1 MSKTIFSIS
10 DLFELTGAVIY
21 NPDSYKSV
29 SSFGIDSRKLKK
41 GSIFVAV
48 KGKNFDG
55 HTFVKDALINGAHAV
70 IIDEK
75 RLDEFD
81 DIDSTIVTVPDT
93 VKAFGELAAI
103 KRAKLKYSVVGITG
117 SNGKT
122 STKEFA
128 SQLLNERYSV
138 TKTNANNNNHIG
150 VPLTISEAKLSDEV
164 LVLELGTN
172 HPGEIKYTAEIA
184 KPNVA
189 LITNIGQAHL
199 QYLKDKESV
208 LEEKSALFETTAF
221 GGGKIL
227 LNTDDQL
234 LKKLKK
240 KYKNVTTFGFK
251 GSPEIKGKIIGYDRN
266 GYPTINVRYMNK
278 KLQFSPNIIG
288 DAALQNI
295 FNAVVIAIT
304 LGLNKKEILSGIK
317 KLKNITGRFEV
328 INFEKFVLID
338 DTYNSSPESI
348 LSGIRSVKRIK
359 SYKKKIVILGDILE
373 LGEYSEK
380 IHRDLAEGINKL
392 KPTLVLTLGK
402 MMQFVCKGL
411 SVENKH
417 FSNIRSLLSFIKKM
431 DFDNSVIFV
440 KGSRGMKMERVI
452 NFIRESES

>member
-1 MSKTIFSIS
+1 MSRAIFHIS

-29 SSFGIDSRKLKK
+29 SSFGIDSRKIKK
-41 GSIFVAV
+41 GSIFVAIR
-48 KGKNFDG
+48 GKNFDG
-55 HTFVKDALINGAHAV
+55 HNFVKNALNNGAQAV
-70 IIDEK
+70 IIDQK
-75 RLDEFD
+75 RLGEFD
-81 DIDSTIVTVPDT
+81 DIDSTIVTVLDT
-93 VKAFGELAAI
+93 VKAFGELAKV
-103 KRAKLKYSVVGITG
+103 KRVKLNYTVTGITG

-128 SQLLNERYSV
+128 SQILSEKFKV
-138 TKTNANNNNHIG
+138 TKTSVNNNNHIG
-150 VPLTISEAKLSDEV
+150 VPLTISEAKLNDKV

-184 KPNVA
+184 QPNVA

-199 QYLKDKESV
+199 QYLKDRESV
-208 LEEKSALFETTAF
+208 LEEKSALFETTAKRD
-221 GGGKIL
+221 GKIL
-227 LNTDDQL
+227 LNTDDPL
-234 LKKLKK
+234 LKKLKR

-251 GSPEIKGKIIGYDRN
+251 GKPDIKGKVIEYDRN
-266 GYPTINVRYMNK
+266 GYPTISVAYKNK
-278 KLQFSPNIIG
+278 ALQFKPYIIG

-295 FNAVVIAIT
+295 FNGVVIALA

-317 KLKNITGRFEV
+317 KLKNIPGRFDV

-348 LSGIRSVKRIK
+348 LAGIRSIKRIK
-359 SYKKKIVILGDILE
+359 SHKQKIVILGDIFE
-373 LGEYSEK
+373 LGKRSEE
-380 IHRDLAEGINKL
+380 IHRGLAEGINKL

-402 MMQFVCKGL
+402 MMRFTSEGL

-417 FSNIRSLLSFIKKM
+417 FTNIRSLLSYIRKM

-440 KGSRGMKMERVI
+440 KGSRGMKMERVVE
-452 NFIRESES
+452 FIKETEN